1 MYVLKILRGREWKY
15 GCVLL
20 LIEGGRI
27 WSRYVVWLFLWVY
40 GGRGGAFASRGVFDF
55 IVVDSG
61 GWSLLYFLIFN
72 RDYFW
77 FCFFEVW
84 FINRMYRFKV
94 CSLTNKWIRVIYF
107 RSRMGSIFVV
117 LGGFFVFFFVLRGIV
132 DSKWIRET
140 FVEVR
145 REKLCG

>member
-61 GWSLLYFLIFN
+61 GDRCCIF
-72 RDYFW
+72 
-77 FCFFEVW
+77 
-84 FINRMYRFKV
+84 
-94 CSLTNKWIRVIYF
+94 
-107 RSRMGSIFVV
+107 
-117 LGGFFVFFFVLRGIV
+117 
-132 DSKWIRET
+132 
-140 FVEVR
+140 
-145 REKLCG
+145 